1 MKEVS
6 CVAQLSFAKP
16 VTNVPTVALDLPVG
30 VRLHKFRETWEA
42 LGAGPKVV
50 KILKEG
56 YTLPF
61 QIRPNLTRSPII
73 ISCYANPRRKLYLL
87 EALHEQNCNRTGPKS

>member
-1 MKEVS
+1 MKDVS

-30 VRLHKFRETWEA
+30 ARLHDFWETWEA

-61 QIRPNLTRSPII
+61 QTQPNLTRSPTII
-73 ISCYANPRRKLYLL
+73 GCYVKSPKETLPVGRITSAY
-87 EALHEQNCNRTGPKS
+87 EQKMQ